1 MIKETVVKLRVYDLS
16 QGMAKQIAPSLG
28 LDIEGIWHTSVE
40 VFGNEYYFQ
49 RGVVF
54 AEPGKTHYGKPH
66 KILDIGTTRLTM
78 EIFHEYIESMQH
90 KYNESSYNL
99 MMNNCNHF
107 SNDATLFLCS
117 KAIPDY
123 ILLLPEIAMRS
134 PFYYALMSS
143 IGRNTNEE
151 NRGGNSEI

>member
-1 MIKETVVKLRVYDLS
+1 MGKEVAVKLRVYDLS

-54 AEPGKTHYGKPH
+54 AEPGTTHYGQPQ
-66 KILDIGTTRLTM
+66 KILEIGVTTLTM
-78 EIFHEYIESMQH
+78 EIFHEYIENMQH

-107 SNDATLFLCS
+107 SNDVTLFLCS

-134 PFYYALMSS
+134 PFYHALISN
-143 IGRNTNEE
+143 IRGNTNEE
-151 NRGGNSEI
+151 NEGGNSEI

>member
-1 MIKETVVKLRVYDLS
+1 MVKDETVNLRIYDLS

-28 LDIEGIWHTSVE
+28 LNIEGIWHTSVE
-40 VFGNEYYFQ
+40 AFGNEYYFQ
-49 RGVVF
+49 KGVTF
-54 AEPGKTHYGKPH
+54 AEPGTTHYGKPQ
-66 KILDIGTTRLTM
+66 KILEVGITALTV

-99 MMNNCNHF
+99 MQNNCNHF

-117 KAIPDY
+117 KTIPDY

-134 PFYYALMSS
+134 PFYHILMDS
-143 IGRNTNEE
+143 IRRNPNEE
-151 NRGGNSEI
+151 NTEDNSEI